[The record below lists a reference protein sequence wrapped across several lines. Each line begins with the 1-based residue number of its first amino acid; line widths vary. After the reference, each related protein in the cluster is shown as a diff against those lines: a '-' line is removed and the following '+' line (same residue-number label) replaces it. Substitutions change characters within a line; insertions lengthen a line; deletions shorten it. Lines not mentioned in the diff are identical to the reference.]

1 MTRQICEE
9 IKEAVRVIEKSNK
22 HFFVT
27 GKAGTG
33 KSTLV
38 EHLRNKSTKN
48 IVVLAPTGV
57 AAVNVDG
64 QTIHSFFGFKPG
76 IAPENVKKTY
86 RNRKL
91 YKNLDTLIIDEISMV
106 RADLLDC
113 ISVFLKMNGPKED
126 VPFGGVQ
133 VVMVGDLY
141 QLPPVLSRSEKDF
154 YGLRYKTPYFFSANQ
169 FKKIDPE
176 VIKLRTVHRQ
186 KNGDFL
192 KILNKIRK
200 GRVEKRDLEK
210 INENVK
216 EFNLEEDGIFL
227 TTTNRK
233 VDKINSEELR
243 KLKGKEYQFGGKVEG
258 SFPKSYLPTAKE
270 LKLKIGAKVML
281 LNNDKDGRWI
291 NGDIGEILEI
301 DSNEPLLRVKLEN
314 GRIVKVSNYKWK
326 RLKYKYNSKTEEVK
340 SDEVGSFNQLPI
352 RLAWATTIHKAQ
364 GKTFD
369 RAMIDFQN
377 GTFSHGQ
384 AYVALS
390 RCTSL
395 EGLSL
400 LRPIKKSD
408 IIVDQ
413 RVNKFLNSF

>member
-1 MTRQICEE
+1 
-9 IKEAVRVIEKSNK
+9 
-22 HFFVT
+22 
-27 GKAGTG
+27 
-33 KSTLV
+33 
-38 EHLRNKSTKN
+38 
-48 IVVLAPTGV
+48 
-57 AAVNVDG
+57 
-64 QTIHSFFGFKPG
+64 
-76 IAPENVKKTY
+76 
-86 RNRKL
+86 
-91 YKNLDTLIIDEISMV
+91 LD
-106 RADLLDC
+106 
-113 ISVFLKMNGPKED
+113 
-126 VPFGGVQ
+126 
-133 VVMVGDLY
+133 
-141 QLPPVLSRSEKDF
+141 
-154 YGLRYKTPYFFSANQ
+154 
-169 FKKIDPE
+169 
-176 VIKLRTVHRQ
+176 
-186 KNGDFL
+186 
-192 KILNKIRK
+192 
-200 GRVEKRDLEK
+200 K

-233 VDKINSEELR
+233 VNQINSKELK
-243 KLKGKEYQFGGKVEG
+243 KLSGREYKFGGEIDG
-258 SFPKSYLPTAKE
+258 NFPNSYLPTAKD
-270 LKLKIGAKVML
+270 LKLKKRARVML

-301 DSNEPLLRVKLEN
+301 DNDESILRVKLEN
-314 GRIVKVSNYKWK
+314 GRKVKVSSYKWK

-390 RCTSL
+390 RCTGL
-395 EGLSL
+395 DGLSL
-400 LRPIKKSD
+400 RRPIRKSD